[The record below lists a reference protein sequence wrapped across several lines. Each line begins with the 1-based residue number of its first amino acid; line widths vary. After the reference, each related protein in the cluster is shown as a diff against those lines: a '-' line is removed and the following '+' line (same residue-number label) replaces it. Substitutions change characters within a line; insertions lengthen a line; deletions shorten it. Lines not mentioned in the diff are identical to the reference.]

1 MVLHQA
7 NTFNG
12 GYRYFY
18 SFSGKIV
25 TDHDKWFAVT
35 TNFTKEVEQHLTE
48 INYLGI

>member
-12 GYRYFY
+12 EYRYFY